1 MATRHGTHDRGMAVI
16 EIKHNGKTAHLSDRK
31 KIMSVIRYLA
41 ANGIEIGE
49 DDYVCHVIDHPLKID
64 GVRSVTIDQVIEVLR

>member
-1 MATRHGTHDRGMAVI
+1 MI
-16 EIKHNGKTAHLSDRK
+16 EIKYQGKTAHLSDRK

-49 DDYVCHVIDHPLKID
+49 DDYVCHVIDHPLQID
-64 GVRSVTIDQVIEVLR
+64 GVRTITIDEAIEVLR

>member
-1 MATRHGTHDRGMAVI
+1 MI
-16 EIKHNGKTAHLSDRK
+16 EIKYHGKTAHLSGRK

-64 GVRSVTIDQVIEVLR
+64 GVRPVAIDEAIEVLR